1 MDICRRK
8 FLQLIFAGSGLMLW
22 TDCQRWTG
30 LKWFT
35 SDAIKYD
42 DWELKVDGLV
52 KNPQRYS
59 MADLR
64 ALSGSKQQSVPVDQI
79 LASQIPVSLILAQ
92 VKPLKRARYIVLHC
106 VDRIVCIDIVTAY
119 TDSTMLVYGDIAT
132 NIKRIELSNK
142 AKGNKAFGNKAFGS
156 NALGNK
162 A

>member
-1 MDICRRK
+1 MDISRRK
-8 FLQLIFAGSGLMLW
+8 FLQLISVGSSLMLW

-42 DWELKVDGLV
+42 DWELEVDGLV

-59 MADLR
+59 MADLK
-64 ALSGSKQQSVPVDQI
+64 ALSGSKQQSIPIDQI
-79 LASQIPVSLILAQ
+79 QISQIPVGLILAQ
-92 VKPLKRARYIVLHC
+92 VKPLKRARYVVLHC

-132 NIKRIELSNK
+132 KIKRIELSDK
-142 AKGNKAFGNKAFGS
+142 ANS
-156 NALGNK
+156 NRASGVML
-162 A
+162 